1 MSNRIVN
8 TGSIITK
15 NPVNCQC
22 RFAGWLKN
30 FQKSYCSRLGEWVL
44 QSQQCRIQYIPVS
57 IIVINITET
66 VFGFFS
72 VFAGNRTGVIYS
84 VSLIDFFFQREI
96 LKPDVE
102 LFQLFR
108 IQFFDIIELNGN
120 MIVVAIASSMLLK
133 SREISFHRS
142 GQVERMLQRGT
153 YWQLHRWHPAV
164 LHHTIVP

>member
-30 FQKSYCSRLGEWVL
+30 FQKSYCSRLGERVL

-84 VSLIDFFFQREI
+84 VSLVDFFFQREI

-120 MIVVAIASSMLLK
+120 MICLLYT
-133 SREISFHRS
+133 SPSPRD
-142 GQVERMLQRGT
+142 RG
-153 YWQLHRWHPAV
+153 
-164 LHHTIVP
+164 